1 MEEVWHV
8 MWVIYGNQ
16 KHDLVLIY
24 IKMTR
29 NYVLQIQISL
39 RLLKHYCIIQSI
51 FTVRDRKI
59 HVEIKNA
66 ITKWKSSLVEAM

>member
-1 MEEVWHV
+1 MEEVWCII
-8 MWVIYGNQ
+8 WVTYGNQ
-16 KHDLVLIY
+16 EHDLALIY

-29 NYVLQIQISL
+29 NYSPQIQISL
-39 RLLKHYCIIQSI
+39 GLFKLLCIIQSI

-59 HVEIKNA
+59 QVKNI